1 MMNRRILLLGIP
13 TLIAGAAGR
22 LRARERSPGQ
32 SKPAAV
38 GEAER
43 AFAASMAARD
53 IKAFAARLAD
63 EAIFV
68 GGATGPV
75 LRGKAAIVDG
85 WRKFFEGP
93 IAPFSWEP
101 DLVEVLESGT
111 LALSSGPVR
120 DPAGTVIGRFNSV
133 WRLDD
138 DAAWR
143 VVFDKGSPVCP
154 K

>member
-1 MMNRRILLLGIP
+1 MNRRILLLGIP
-13 TLIAGAAGR
+13 TLIAGVAGR
-22 LRARERSPGQ
+22 LRARGRSPSQ
-32 SKPAAV
+32 SNAV
-38 GEAER
+38 AEAEG

-93 IAPFSWEP
+93 AAPFSWEP

-111 LALSSGPVR
+111 LALSCGPVR
-120 DPAGTVIGRFNSV
+120 DPAGPVIGRFNSV
-133 WRLDD
+133 WRLENDG
-138 DAAWR
+138 AWR

>member
-1 MMNRRILLLGIP
+1 MNRRILLLGIA
-13 TLIAGAAGR
+13 TSIAGVTGR
-22 LRARERSPGQ
+22 LRARERVPRQ
-32 SKPAAV
+32 SKAAAV

-53 IKAFAARLAD
+53 IKAFAGRLAD
-63 EAIFV
+63 EAVFV

-75 LRGKAAIVDG
+75 LRGKAAVVDG

-93 IAPFSWEP
+93 AAPFSWEP

-133 WRLDD
+133 WRLENDRE
-138 DAAWR
+138 WR
-143 VVFDKGSPVCP
+143 VVFDKGCPVCP

>member
-1 MMNRRILLLGIP
+1 MNRRILLLGIP
-13 TLIAGAAGR
+13 TLIAGVAGR
-22 LRARERSPGQ
+22 LRARGRSPSQ
-32 SKPAAV
+32 SNAV
-38 GEAER
+38 AEAER

-93 IAPFSWEP
+93 AAPFSWEP

-133 WRLDD
+133 WRLENDG
-138 DAAWR
+138 AWR